1 VKRKLVVLLVS
12 ISMSLLLP
20 GCTITKQISIN
31 IYQQADRGNAQHV
44 VIDYKEKLF

>member
-1 VKRKLVVLLVS
+1 MKRKLVALFVS
-12 ISMSLLLP
+12 ILMSLLLS

-31 IYQQADRGNAQHV
+31 IYQQADKGNAQHV